1 MDRVRNLLEQI
12 RNRLEELNKA
22 EKKVAEVIL
31 LNPQQAT
38 RFSIAALAQAASVS
52 EPTVNR
58 FCRSFGVSGYPELKL
73 QLAQSLASGAAYVS
87 RAVEA
92 DDNPEAYTQKIF
104 GSAIASLD
112 AACQA
117 LDPALI
123 SKAVDLL
130 IQARQI
136 HFFGLGASA
145 PVAMDALHKFFRFNL
160 SVTAHADVL
169 MQRMIASVAHTGELF
184 VIMSYTGRTRELGEV
199 ARIARENGA
208 SVLGVTAE
216 NSPLAKVSTVSMN
229 IPLPEDTDIYM
240 PMTSRIIQLTVLDVL
255 ATGMTLRRGVD
266 FQPHLRKIK
275 ESLNDS
281 RYPVGDEFNEGCTVL
296 LWRAGLPHQ
305 APARACKLRCAR
317 SPGAR
322 LAPAIADSTHTNPD
336 ASLKL
341 TPSNGRL
348 PGCHTTVSA
357 LSPVSMHSSRCQA
370 WSLRCNSPSCWNT
383 RWQPPSTRNSPSCW
397 QTWRLSWS

>member
-12 RNRLEELNKA
+12 QSRLEELNKA
-22 EKKVAEVIL
+22 ERKVAEAIL
-31 LNPQQAT
+31 SNPQQAT
-38 RFSIAALAQAASVS
+38 RFSIAALAQAAKVS

-58 FCRSFGVSGYPELKL
+58 FCRSFDVSGYPELKL

-92 DDNPEAYTQKIF
+92 DDNPEAYTRKIF

-112 AACQA
+112 SVCQV
-117 LDPALI
+117 LDPNLI

-145 PVAMDALHKFFRFNL
+145 PVALDAQHKFFRFNL
-160 SVTAHADVL
+160 AVTAHADVL
-169 MQRMIASVAHTGELF
+169 VQRMLASVAHTGEL
-184 VIMSYTGRTRELGEV
+184 VEV

-208 SVLGVTAE
+208 SVLGLTAAD
-216 NSPLAKVSTVSMN
+216 SPLAKASTLSLN

-240 PMTSRIIQLTVLDVL
+240 PMTSRIVQLTVLDVL

-275 ESLNDS
+275 ESLNAS
-281 RYPVGDEFNEGCTVL
+281 RYPADDELN
-296 LWRAGLPHQ
+296 
-305 APARACKLRCAR
+305 
-317 SPGAR
+317 
-322 LAPAIADSTHTNPD
+322 
-336 ASLKL
+336 
-341 TPSNGRL
+341 
-348 PGCHTTVSA
+348 
-357 LSPVSMHSSRCQA
+357 
-370 WSLRCNSPSCWNT
+370 
-383 RWQPPSTRNSPSCW
+383 
-397 QTWRLSWS
+397 

>member
-12 RNRLEELNKA
+12 QNRLEDLNKA
-22 EKKVAEVIL
+22 ERKVAEVIL
-31 LNPQQAT
+31 LNPEQAT
-38 RFSIAALAQAASVS
+38 RFSIAALAQASKVS

-92 DDNPEAYTQKIF
+92 DDNPEAYTKKIF

-112 AACQA
+112 SALQA
-117 LDPALI
+117 LDPN
-123 SKAVDLL
+123 LL

-145 PVAMDALHKFFRFNL
+145 PVALDAQHKFFRFNL
-160 SVTAHADVL
+160 AVTAHADVL

-184 VIMSYTGRTRELGEV
+184 VIISYTGRTRELVEV

-208 SVLGVTAE
+208 SVLGLTAE
-216 NSPLAKVSTVSMN
+216 GSPLAKASTLSLN

-275 ESLNDS
+275 ESLNAS
-281 RYPVGDEFNEGCTVL
+281 RYPVGDEFN
-296 LWRAGLPHQ
+296 
-305 APARACKLRCAR
+305 
-317 SPGAR
+317 
-322 LAPAIADSTHTNPD
+322 
-336 ASLKL
+336 
-341 TPSNGRL
+341 
-348 PGCHTTVSA
+348 
-357 LSPVSMHSSRCQA
+357 
-370 WSLRCNSPSCWNT
+370 
-383 RWQPPSTRNSPSCW
+383 
-397 QTWRLSWS
+397 

>member
-12 RNRLEELNKA
+12 QGRLDELNKA
-22 EKKVAEVIL
+22 ERKVAEVIL
-31 LNPQQAT
+31 LNPQMAT
-38 RFSIAALAQAASVS
+38 RLSIAALAQAAKVS

-58 FCRSFGVSGYPELKL
+58 FCRSFSVSGYPELKL

-92 DDNPEAYTQKIF
+92 DDNPEAYTF

-112 AACQA
+112 SACQQ

-123 SKAVDLL
+123 SKSVDML

-145 PVAMDALHKFFRFNL
+145 PVALDAQHKFFRFNL
-160 SVTAHADVL
+160 AVTAHADVL

-184 VIMSYTGRTRELGEV
+184 VIISYTGRTRELVEV
-199 ARIARENGA
+199 ARIARANGA
-208 SVLGVTAE
+208 SVLGLTAAG
-216 NSPLAKVSTVSMN
+216 SPLAQASTVSLN

-281 RYPVGDEFNEGCTVL
+281 RYPIEDQG
-296 LWRAGLPHQ
+296 
-305 APARACKLRCAR
+305 
-317 SPGAR
+317 
-322 LAPAIADSTHTNPD
+322 
-336 ASLKL
+336 
-341 TPSNGRL
+341 
-348 PGCHTTVSA
+348 
-357 LSPVSMHSSRCQA
+357 
-370 WSLRCNSPSCWNT
+370 
-383 RWQPPSTRNSPSCW
+383 
-397 QTWRLSWS
+397 

>member
-12 RNRLEELNKA
+12 QSRLEELNKA
-22 EKKVAEVIL
+22 ERKVAEVIL

-112 AACQA
+112 SACQA
-117 LDPALI
+117 LDPNLI
-123 SKAVDLL
+123 SRAVDLL

-145 PVAMDALHKFFRFNL
+145 PVALDAQHKFFRFNL
-160 SVTAHADVL
+160 AVTAHADVL

-184 VIMSYTGRTRELGEV
+184 VIISYTGRTRELVEVARIARENGASAPVALDAQHKFFRFNLAVTAHADVLMQRMIASVAHTGELFVIISYTGRTRELVEV

-208 SVLGVTAE
+208 SVLGLTAE
-216 NSPLAKVSTVSMN
+216 NSPLAKASTLSLN

-275 ESLNDS
+275 ESLNAS
-281 RYPVGDEFNEGCTVL
+281 RYPVGDEFN
-296 LWRAGLPHQ
+296 
-305 APARACKLRCAR
+305 
-317 SPGAR
+317 
-322 LAPAIADSTHTNPD
+322 
-336 ASLKL
+336 
-341 TPSNGRL
+341 
-348 PGCHTTVSA
+348 
-357 LSPVSMHSSRCQA
+357 
-370 WSLRCNSPSCWNT
+370 
-383 RWQPPSTRNSPSCW
+383 
-397 QTWRLSWS
+397 

>member
-12 RNRLEELNKA
+12 QGRLDELNKA
-22 EKKVAEVIL
+22 ERKVAEVIL

-38 RFSIAALAQAASVS
+38 RFSIAALAQAAKVS

-92 DDNPEAYTQKIF
+92 DDDPAAYTQKIF
-104 GSAIASLD
+104 ASAIASLD
-112 AACQA
+112 GACQQ
-117 LDPALI
+117 LDPAQV
-123 SKAVDLL
+123 SRAVDMM

-145 PVAMDALHKFFRFNL
+145 PVALDAQHKFFRFNL
-160 SVTAHADVL
+160 AVSAHADVL
-169 MQRMIASVAHTGELF
+169 MQRMLASVAHTGDLF
-184 VIMSYTGRTRELGEV
+184 VIISYTGRTRELVEV
-199 ARIARENGA
+199 ARLARDNGA
-208 SVLGVTAE
+208 SVLGLTAAG
-216 NSPLAKVSTVSMN
+216 SPLANACSLSLH

-275 ESLNDS
+275 ESLNAS
-281 RYPVGDEFNEGCTVL
+281 RYPIEDDELN
-296 LWRAGLPHQ
+296 
-305 APARACKLRCAR
+305 
-317 SPGAR
+317 
-322 LAPAIADSTHTNPD
+322 
-336 ASLKL
+336 
-341 TPSNGRL
+341 
-348 PGCHTTVSA
+348 
-357 LSPVSMHSSRCQA
+357 
-370 WSLRCNSPSCWNT
+370 
-383 RWQPPSTRNSPSCW
+383 
-397 QTWRLSWS
+397 

>member
-1 MDRVRNLLEQI
+1 MHRRPKERLNGPRAKSSGTDPEPPRRIEQG
-12 RNRLEELNKA
+12 RE
-22 EKKVAEVIL
+22 KVAEVIL

-104 GSAIASLD
+104 GSAIASGQRLPGP
-112 AACQA
+112 
-117 LDPALI
+117 DPNLI

-184 VIMSYTGRTRELGEV
+184 VIISYTGRTRELVEV

-216 NSPLAKVSTVSMN
+216 NSPLAKASTVSLN

-281 RYPVGDEFNEGCTVL
+281 RYPVGDEFN
-296 LWRAGLPHQ
+296 
-305 APARACKLRCAR
+305 
-317 SPGAR
+317 
-322 LAPAIADSTHTNPD
+322 
-336 ASLKL
+336 
-341 TPSNGRL
+341 
-348 PGCHTTVSA
+348 
-357 LSPVSMHSSRCQA
+357 
-370 WSLRCNSPSCWNT
+370 
-383 RWQPPSTRNSPSCW
+383 
-397 QTWRLSWS
+397 